1 MAQRS
6 VVWTWT
12 AAKQRRGIL
21 NYWTIRNGSKE
32 YAEKLILQTKNIID
46 VICAHPLAFKATNF
60 PETRVATFGNF
71 SIFFKTTE
79 QEIIITAFWDQRQD
93 PAKILELLQS
103 ESDQKKPK

>member
-6 VVWTWT
+6 VVWTLT
-12 AAKQRRGIL
+12 AAKQRREIL
-21 NYWTIRNGSKE
+21 KYWTIRNGSKE
-32 YAEKLILQTKNIID
+32 YAEKLILKTKDIID
-46 VICAHPLAFKATNF
+46 LICAHPSAFKATNF
-60 PETRVATFGNF
+60 PETRMATFGNF
-71 SIFFKTTE
+71 SIFFKATE